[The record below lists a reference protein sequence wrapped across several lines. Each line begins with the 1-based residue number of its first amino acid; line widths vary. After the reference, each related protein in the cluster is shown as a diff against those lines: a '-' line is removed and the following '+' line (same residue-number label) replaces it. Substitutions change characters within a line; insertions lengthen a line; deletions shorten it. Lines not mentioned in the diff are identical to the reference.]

1 MRFKHNPWVSL
12 LAALVLTII
21 IVFFCTGCA
30 TEAEENA
37 RSRFTVEFAR
47 HFNGADQLYIIT
59 DTETGVQYLLA
70 DVYNGAGL
78 TKLEG

>member
-12 LAALVLTII
+12 LAALVMTII
-21 IVFFCTGCA
+21 IVFFFTGCA
-30 TEAEENA
+30 TEAEEDAHN
-37 RSRFTVEFAR
+37 RFTVEFAR
-47 HFNGADQLYIIT
+47 NFNVTDQLYIIT